1 MRNLVA
7 GTMTVLGALLVL
19 TGSAITVLR
28 ALNQPEPA
36 GDAAVAVDPAPAG
49 SVSRLKTAVRRM
61 PPVERLIAWGFVLL
75 VVGAVAAGAISFNF
89 GADAG
94 TR

>member
-36 GDAAVAVDPAPAG
+36 GDAAVDPAPAG
-49 SVSRLKTAVRRM
+49 SVSRLKTAARRM